1 MSNHIETLRLPGQV
15 ADALR
20 KFLSECRTGN
30 ITLNIRAGKILAAH
44 VNEFGSAKPAATIN
58 GDQHVGLDRA

>member
-20 KFLSECRTGN
+20 KFLSARRTGN
-30 ITLNIRAGKILAAH
+30 VTLNIKDGRILAAH
-44 VNEFGSAKPAATIN
+44 VSEFVSAKPAATIN
-58 GDQHVGLDRA
+58 GEQRRKACPT